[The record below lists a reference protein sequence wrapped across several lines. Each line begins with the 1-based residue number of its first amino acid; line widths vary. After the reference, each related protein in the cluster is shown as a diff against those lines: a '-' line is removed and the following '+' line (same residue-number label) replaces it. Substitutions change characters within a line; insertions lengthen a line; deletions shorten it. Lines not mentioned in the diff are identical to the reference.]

1 MVKFIII
8 AIFASIVA
16 GMGIGGGSIF
26 ILLSTILGV
35 LSQRQAQAYNLI
47 MFIVV
52 GLGSS
57 LLNLKNKTIDK
68 KLFLEL
74 IVPTC
79 IGSLLGISLMKILEE
94 NTLRNLFYAF
104 MLIIGFYEI
113 FSSLKNIKNVKNNNV
128 ERR

>member
-1 MVKFIII
+1 MIKFIII
-8 AIFASIVA
+8 AIIASIVA

-47 MFIVV
+47 MFIIV

-68 KLFLEL
+68 KLFLKL

-94 NTLRNLFYAF
+94 NILRNLFYAF